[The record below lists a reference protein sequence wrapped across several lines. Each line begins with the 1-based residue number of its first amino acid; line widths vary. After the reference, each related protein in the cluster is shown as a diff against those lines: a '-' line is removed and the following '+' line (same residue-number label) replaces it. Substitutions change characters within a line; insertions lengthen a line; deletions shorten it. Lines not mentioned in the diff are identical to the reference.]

1 MLIKK
6 VIIFFLFIPV
16 IFCFAMSE
24 DSVLTELKGKS
35 EADKVEMLSKL
46 CWENRNV
53 KPRLALNYGNIALH
67 KIEKYELNI
76 SKSRLYN
83 YIGVVYS
90 HLGILD
96 SAYHFYQQALFEAT
110 KFKDTL
116 QLAYSIN
123 NLGDYYLQSS
133 LYSLA
138 LEKFFKS
145 NSLFK
150 QLNDKTGLA
159 YSYNDIGQVY
169 FYQKDFDKALENY
182 EKSLKIRKE
191 LNDYRGISKSL
202 TGIAAVLEEQKN
214 YTKALQ
220 TYEESEKYAR
230 ISKYY
235 KGIVYSYLGY
245 SKIYYFTNQYDKALK
260 YNQLALELSINIDL
274 KPQILACYID
284 KAKILIKTGQI
295 DAAKEYLTKSNKE
308 AASSG
313 MINLLADSYKLLKEI
328 AVKEGNYKL
337 ALEYQDEYSAL
348 EDSIFS
354 KSSANKIADLQSA
367 YLVQLKESENNLLKK
382 EIEAEKV
389 KTRYLGIIGILVVL
403 LLSLGIS
410 RYRLLKR
417 LNDKLKAEVES
428 KNKLFSI
435 IAHDLN
441 NPVGAI
447 TSAAA
452 FLSTDY
458 NEIEEAD
465 KKELVDSIAD
475 ASKNIQLMI
484 SNLLNWARQQQE
496 GIKINKK
503 LLNIKELLEN
513 LADSYKF
520 LAKKKSIEIV
530 VDANDDINAFGD
542 KFVIETILGNLI
554 TNSVKFSNKNSQIIL
569 SANVNKNNK
578 VILEVKDFGT
588 GISKDVIELIV
599 NKNKPIT
606 TLGTDKE
613 KGVGLGMQIVKELV
627 SLHDSKLK
635 IESEVNS
642 GTKFIIEI

>member
-1 MLIKK
+1 MINKK
-6 VIIFFLFIPV
+6 VLIFFLIIPFV
-16 IFCFAMSE
+16 FSIAVSE
-24 DSVLTELKGKS
+24 DSLLTEIKGKS
-35 EADKVEMLSKL
+35 ETEKVEILSNL

-53 KPRLALNYGNIALH
+53 RPRLSLKYGNMALK
-67 KIEKYELNI
+67 KIDKYELKI
-76 SKSRLYN
+76 SKSKILN

-96 SAYHFYQQALFEAT
+96 SAYYFYQEALFEAT

-123 NLGDYYLQSS
+123 NLGDYFLQSS

-138 LEKFFKS
+138 LEKFFQS
-145 NSLFK
+145 NALFNK
-150 QLNDKTGLA
+150 LNDKTGLA
-159 YSYNDIGQVY
+159 YSYNDIGQLY
-169 FYQKDFDKALENY
+169 FYQKDFDKALEY
-182 EKSLKIRKE
+182 FQKSLKIRKDQK
-191 LNDYRGISKSL
+191 DYRGISKSL
-202 TGIAAVLEEQKN
+202 SGLASVYEEQKD

-220 TYEESEKYAR
+220 TYKEVEKYAL
-230 ISKYY
+230 ISNYY
-235 KGIVYSYLGY
+235 KGLVYAYLGY
-245 SKIYYFTNQYDKALK
+245 SKIYYLTNHYDKALD
-260 YNQLALELSINIDL
+260 YNQKALDLSIKIDL
-274 KPQILACYID
+274 KPQIIACYIE
-284 KAKILIKTGQI
+284 KAKLLIKSGKI
-295 DAAKEYLTKSNKE
+295 IEAKNLLNISSKE

-313 MINLLADSYKLLKEI
+313 MINLLAESFKLLKEI
-328 AVKEGNYKL
+328 AVTEGDYKL
-337 ALEYQDEYSAL
+337 ALKYQDEYSAL

-382 EIEAEKV
+382 EIEAEKA
-389 KTRYLGIIGILVVL
+389 KTKYLGIIGLLVVL
-403 LLSLGIS
+403 IFALGIS
-410 RYRLLKR
+410 RYRLLKK
-417 LNDKLKAEVES
+417 LNNKLKAEVES

-452 FLSTDY
+452 FLRTDY
-458 NEIEEAD
+458 NEIDESD

-503 LLNIKELLEN
+503 LLNIKELLQNIAE
-513 LADSYKF
+513 SYKF
-520 LAKKKSIEIV
+520 LAKKKGIEIV
-530 VDANDDINAFGD
+530 IEANDDITAFGD

-569 SANVNKNNK
+569 SAFVNNNK
-578 VILEVKDFGT
+578 VLLEVKDFGT
-588 GISKDVIELIV
+588 GIEKEVIELII
-599 NKNKPIT
+599 NKNKTIT
-606 TLGTDKE
+606 TLGTEKE
-613 KGVGLGMQIVKELV
+613 KGVGLGLQIVKELV
-627 SLHDSKLK
+627 ALHDSKLK
-635 IESEVNS
+635 IDSKVNK